1 MLFVLSHYGHA
12 RGTPCF
18 SPARPIQL
26 GLPMM
31 SVHLRL
37 PTPQSAP
44 PPNILRPQATRSF
57 LATAT
62 MSDRS
67 SPSQDTPSPAP
78 DTGRGGAIRRGPF
91 PMFLMDIAQSDDAD
105 RLLRELDMLKDD
117 ALEAAD
123 TAIQATDPALAALCD
138 ALRWTAANGDI
149 QAITAV
155 TGVWTP
161 RGLLLTATVTV
172 AAGPSDT
179 KVIEHV
185 PLSLVQGGPLL
196 EYVSKDPEA
205 LTAALV
211 TRWSPSHAPI
221 SASRLRSQVFK
232 GLYTAREQP
241 PPVDTAGPPDI
252 QSQKVSH
259 KIHKPI
265 SQFLAPHLRP
275 SWDRLRTREVVAA
288 FWALP
293 NDVHAVLQAAH
304 IPTADLVPLKFGLLA
319 WASSVC
325 LTGQY
330 TPAPVPTPPAL
341 ANKGM
346 WTPEQLRPLLE
357 CSVLPIRSVELLHQ
371 IEQAGE
377 HSWAT
382 APTFALLQA
391 GIADTANPPPL
402 TPPSHAP
409 YLTRGQAAPSPAATL
424 FATAA
429 FTPASALYKAQGKP
443 TPSGSEQSPSSLL
456 PEQTRL
462 SFNLPEPASQVP
474 PAAADP
480 TPPESPAPAVGSA
493 PPSPSQ
499 VGEPFVP
506 DLDVTAYSTDYA
518 QLHDEYEAQRRV
530 LAVAR
535 GDLES
540 LTRDLDTMRTERD
553 NAQQQAQR
561 CAAAQRQTEA
571 VRLNNFIRS
580 VPPLL
585 SIATRLHGLQST
597 PPAFANA
604 VRSTVPASFELPP
617 PGSQQFLVLVPVIL
631 AAAVLTSPQA
641 PNLEEL
647 ADVLRRAMA
656 APGAVPVP
664 ETPARA
670 PELSFAVPDPIPK
683 PRAVSAF
690 RAPGATAQPPPSLP
704 SPDDAALTDLLEWIP
719 EIPKGCEDEVAH
731 ALHLQLFRQY
741 GAKVNTLPQSPI
753 REQWAWV
760 HSHAPSLPGIAE
772 VLRSFL
778 SNPPAV
784 QRVSASPATSPSE
797 AAAANQAQGA
807 AKKKGYTPQKIDPQV
822 FSKALWVGWQEVDDP
837 PSGEVDAGLL
847 GGILRDKFGAG
858 LSSITEEQL
867 NHTSK
872 FTIVGIRPAEY
883 ERGMRLTRQHTA
895 RGWRVTWAESKKQ
908 PFTPWVPDPD
918 RDHPPRKTHRGSR
931 GKQRR
936 PRDPDDRVDLTAT
949 SGSDGEPDSKYQRRY
964 SPRRSDRS
972 PSRRRS
978 PGHRRDSPPPR
989 RRSAYR
995 DEPQA
1000 LSSRHDHHAAAP
1012 LLPYPYSGDPHDPRV
1027 AMAHNPYAPP
1037 PWSPPADPHRYQPY
1051 FGRHPRDR

>member
-1 MLFVLSHYGHA
+1 
-12 RGTPCF
+12 
-18 SPARPIQL
+18 
-26 GLPMM
+26 
-31 SVHLRL
+31 
-37 PTPQSAP
+37 
-44 PPNILRPQATRSF
+44 
-57 LATAT
+57 

-67 SPSQDTPSPAP
+67 TPSQDTPSPAP
-78 DTGRGGAIRRGPF
+78 DTGRGGAIRQGPF

-123 TAIQATDPALAALCD
+123 TAIQATDPALADLCD

-196 EYVSKDPEA
+196 EYISKDPEA

-221 SASRLRSQVFK
+221 LASRLRNQVFK

-265 SQFLAPHLRP
+265 SQFLTPHLRP

-357 CSVLPIRSVELLHQ
+357 CSILPIRSVELLHQ

-409 YLTRGQAAPSPAATL
+409 YLTKGQAAPSPAGTL

-443 TPSGSEQSPSSLL
+443 TPSGSEPSPSSLL

-506 DLDVTAYSTDYA
+506 GLDVTAYSTDYA
-518 QLHDEYEAQRRV
+518 QLHDEYEAQRRE
-530 LAVAR
+530 LAVAQS
-535 GDLES
+535 DLES
-540 LTRDLDTMRTERD
+540 LTRDLDAMRTERD

-664 ETPARA
+664 EAPARA
-670 PELSFAVPDPIPK
+670 PELSFAVPEPIPK

-704 SPDDAALTDLLEWIP
+704 SPADAALTDLLEWIP
-719 EIPKGCEDEVAH
+719 GIPKGCEDEVAH

-741 GAKVNTLPQSPI
+741 GAKVDTLPQSPI

-784 QRVSASPATSPSE
+784 QQVSASPATSPSE

-822 FSKALWVGWQEVDDP
+822 YSKALWVGWQEVDDP

-918 RDHPPRKTHRGSR
+918 RDRDRPPRKTHRGSR

-936 PRDPDDRVDLTAT
+936 PRDPDDQVDLTAT

-1051 FGRHPRDR
+1051 FGRRPRDR

>member
-1 MLFVLSHYGHA
+1 
-12 RGTPCF
+12 
-18 SPARPIQL
+18 
-26 GLPMM
+26 
-31 SVHLRL
+31 
-37 PTPQSAP
+37 
-44 PPNILRPQATRSF
+44 
-57 LATAT
+57 

-67 SPSQDTPSPAP
+67 TPSQDTPSPAP

-123 TAIQATDPALAALCD
+123 TAIQATDPALADLCD

-155 TGVWTP
+155 AGVWTP

-172 AAGPSDT
+172 AASPSDT

-185 PLSLVQGGPLL
+185 PLSPVQGGPLL

-241 PPVDTAGPPDI
+241 PPVDTAVPPDI

-330 TPAPVPTPPAL
+330 TPAPVPTSPPL

-382 APTFALLQA
+382 APTFALLEA

-409 YLTRGQAAPSPAATL
+409 YLTKGQAAPSPAGTL

-443 TPSGSEQSPSSLL
+443 TPSGSEPSPSSLL

-518 QLHDEYEAQRRV
+518 QLHDEYEAQRRE

-540 LTRDLDTMRTERD
+540 LTRDLDTVRTERD
-553 NAQQQAQR
+553 NAQQ
-561 CAAAQRQTEA
+561 
-571 VRLNNFIRS
+571 
-580 VPPLL
+580 
-585 SIATRLHGLQST
+585 
-597 PPAFANA
+597 
-604 VRSTVPASFELPP
+604 
-617 PGSQQFLVLVPVIL
+617 
-631 AAAVLTSPQA
+631 
-641 PNLEEL
+641 
-647 ADVLRRAMA
+647 
-656 APGAVPVP
+656 
-664 ETPARA
+664 
-670 PELSFAVPDPIPK
+670 
-683 PRAVSAF
+683 
-690 RAPGATAQPPPSLP
+690 
-704 SPDDAALTDLLEWIP
+704 
-719 EIPKGCEDEVAH
+719 
-731 ALHLQLFRQY
+731 
-741 GAKVNTLPQSPI
+741 
-753 REQWAWV
+753 
-760 HSHAPSLPGIAE
+760 
-772 VLRSFL
+772 
-778 SNPPAV
+778 
-784 QRVSASPATSPSE
+784 
-797 AAAANQAQGA
+797 
-807 AKKKGYTPQKIDPQV
+807 
-822 FSKALWVGWQEVDDP
+822 
-837 PSGEVDAGLL
+837 
-847 GGILRDKFGAG
+847 
-858 LSSITEEQL
+858 
-867 NHTSK
+867 
-872 FTIVGIRPAEY
+872 
-883 ERGMRLTRQHTA
+883 
-895 RGWRVTWAESKKQ
+895 
-908 PFTPWVPDPD
+908 
-918 RDHPPRKTHRGSR
+918 
-931 GKQRR
+931 
-936 PRDPDDRVDLTAT
+936 
-949 SGSDGEPDSKYQRRY
+949 
-964 SPRRSDRS
+964 
-972 PSRRRS
+972 
-978 PGHRRDSPPPR
+978 
-989 RRSAYR
+989 
-995 DEPQA
+995 
-1000 LSSRHDHHAAAP
+1000 
-1012 LLPYPYSGDPHDPRV
+1012 
-1027 AMAHNPYAPP
+1027 
-1037 PWSPPADPHRYQPY
+1037 
-1051 FGRHPRDR
+1051 

>member
-1 MLFVLSHYGHA
+1 
-12 RGTPCF
+12 
-18 SPARPIQL
+18 
-26 GLPMM
+26 
-31 SVHLRL
+31 
-37 PTPQSAP
+37 
-44 PPNILRPQATRSF
+44 
-57 LATAT
+57 
-62 MSDRS
+62 
-67 SPSQDTPSPAP
+67 
-78 DTGRGGAIRRGPF
+78 
-91 PMFLMDIAQSDDAD
+91 MFLMDIAQSDDAD
-105 RLLRELDMLKDD
+105 RLLQELDMLKDD

-123 TAIQATDPALAALCD
+123 TAIRATDPALADLCD
-138 ALRWTAANGDI
+138 ALRWTAADGDI

-155 TGVWTP
+155 TGAWTP

-172 AAGPSDT
+172 AAGPSNT

-211 TRWSPSHAPI
+211 TRWSPSHIPI

-241 PPVDTAGPPDI
+241 PPIDTTTPPNI

-319 WASSVC
+319 WASSLC

-330 TPAPVPTPPAL
+330 TPAPVSTPPAL

-391 GIADTANPPPL
+391 GIADTASPPLL

-409 YLTRGQAAPSPAATL
+409 YLTKGQAAPSPAGTL
-424 FATAA
+424 FATTA
-429 FTPASALYKAQGKP
+429 FTPASALYRSQDKP
-443 TPSGSEQSPSSLL
+443 APTGAEQSPSSLL

-462 SFNLPEPASQVP
+462 SFNLPEPASQVQ

-499 VGEPFVP
+499 LGEPFIP
-506 DLDVTAYSTDYA
+506 DPDVTAYSTDYA
-518 QLHDEYEAQRRV
+518 QLRDQYEAQQQE

-540 LTRDLDTMRTERD
+540 LTRDLDMVRAERD

-561 CAAAQRQTEA
+561 PAAAQRQTEA
-571 VRLNNFIRS
+571 VRLNSFIRS
-580 VPPLL
+580 IPPLL
-585 SIATRLHGLQST
+585 SIATRLRGLPST

-604 VRSTVPASFELPP
+604 VRSAVPASFELPT

-656 APGAVPVP
+656 APSSVPVP
-664 ETPARA
+664 ETPTRV
-670 PELSFAVPDPIPK
+670 PGLSFAVPDPIPK
-683 PRAVSAF
+683 PRATSAF
-690 RAPGATAQPPPSLP
+690 RAPSAAPQPP
-704 SPDDAALTDLLEWIP
+704 SPTASPIDAALASLLKWIP

-731 ALHLQLFRQY
+731 AFHLQLFRQY
-741 GAKVNTLPQSPI
+741 GANVSTLPQSPI
-753 REQWAWV
+753 RDQWAWV
-760 HSHAPSLPGIAE
+760 RSHAPSLPGIADA
-772 VLRSFL
+772 LRTFIS
-778 SNPPAV
+778 SPPPV
-784 QRVSASPATSPSE
+784 QQVADSPAASPAA
-797 AAAANQAQGA
+797 AAAAN
-807 AKKKGYTPQKIDPQV
+807 
-822 FSKALWVGWQEVDDP
+822 
-837 PSGEVDAGLL
+837 
-847 GGILRDKFGAG
+847 
-858 LSSITEEQL
+858 
-867 NHTSK
+867 
-872 FTIVGIRPAEY
+872 
-883 ERGMRLTRQHTA
+883 
-895 RGWRVTWAESKKQ
+895 
-908 PFTPWVPDPD
+908 
-918 RDHPPRKTHRGSR
+918 
-931 GKQRR
+931 
-936 PRDPDDRVDLTAT
+936 
-949 SGSDGEPDSKYQRRY
+949 
-964 SPRRSDRS
+964 
-972 PSRRRS
+972 
-978 PGHRRDSPPPR
+978 
-989 RRSAYR
+989 
-995 DEPQA
+995 
-1000 LSSRHDHHAAAP
+1000 
-1012 LLPYPYSGDPHDPRV
+1012 
-1027 AMAHNPYAPP
+1027 
-1037 PWSPPADPHRYQPY
+1037 
-1051 FGRHPRDR
+1051 